1 MFTGTSQ
8 MSWSQSWV
16 EWGARGCSGDPHH
29 CTLAFVGD
37 DIRQGLTARG
47 YCIRRQSR
55 LQLHRIDSV
64 VAATVIHCCKR
75 SWHAVWGV
83 SACRCWPAVAAD
95 GMTEASLRMSPVHAS
110 ALSSTHSKAG
120 ITELNTCNN
129 TALTECTTCLLRP
142 FLLASRFVLGGSAD
156 LHNMQHGLSHSN
168 ECFRCCWMGQTSGGY
183 PCPGCAPRWGW
194 SARSLCCLPPPSA
207 STLAL
212 AARVPVSS
220 RLRRLPRPPMHTTS
234 SPAFLKG
241 KLPRVLWPI

>member
-156 LHNMQHGLSHSN
+156 LHNMQPDSVTPTNALGVVGWDRH
-168 ECFRCCWMGQTSGGY
+168 QGGT
-183 PCPGCAPRWGW
+183 PV
-194 SARSLCCLPPPSA
+194 
-207 STLAL
+207 L
-212 AARVPVSS
+212 AARPGGAGQPGACAVCHHH
-220 RLRRLPRPPMHTTS
+220 RPQHW
-234 SPAFLKG
+234 
-241 KLPRVLWPI
+241 LWPPGFQSAAD